1 MSIRHTGR
9 HSIVTSPDY
18 RAHRRVTM
26 ILSAIVVSLFLIV
39 ALVADL
45 VYLNETGTSLI
56 PGLGL

>member
-9 HSIVTSPDY
+9 HSIVTTAPY
-18 RAHRRVTM
+18 RAHRRVTAM
-26 ILSAIVVSLFLIV
+26 LTAIVASLFLIV